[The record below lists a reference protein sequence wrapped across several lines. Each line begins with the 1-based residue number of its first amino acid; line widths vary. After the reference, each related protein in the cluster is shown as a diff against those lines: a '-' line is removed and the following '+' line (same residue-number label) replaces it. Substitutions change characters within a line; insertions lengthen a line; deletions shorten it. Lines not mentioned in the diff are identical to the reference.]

1 LTALPCGQR
10 NEILILQTGRET
22 MKYVLLGKLSS
33 DWVSRQE
40 DRLASAKAKLEE
52 LGITIEAVYYTQ
64 GAFDF
69 VDIMETSDPTA
80 MLAFSVWYGQ
90 QGFGSI
96 QTLPAFD
103 ETAMAAALGKL

>member
-1 LTALPCGQR
+1 
-10 NEILILQTGRET
+10 

-33 DWVSRQE
+33 DWMLRQDE
-40 DRLASAKAKLEE
+40 RLAGAKAKLKD

-64 GAFDF
+64 GEYDF
-69 VDIMETSDPTA
+69 VDLMEAPDAAA

-103 ETAMAAALGKL
+103 EADMATALAKL